1 MGRILKSTKLM
12 AVALSVCMLCSGI
25 VLGSIANTE
34 IPQNSSTA
42 NNYQI
47 IESDKSYKVVST
59 KDIAVVN
66 LDDGVKLKGKKAY
79 YAGKIITLPNEHFYM
94 TGLDDARNGLKSGK
108 YGAYI
113 VIHFQRQ

>member
-1 MGRILKSTKLM
+1 M

-25 VLGSIANTE
+25 VLGTIANTE
-34 IPQNSSTA
+34 IPQNINTA

-66 LDDGVKLKGKKAY
+66 LDDGVKVKGKKAD
-79 YAGKIITLPNEHFYM
+79 L
-94 TGLDDARNGLKSGK
+94 LKRK
-108 YGAYI
+108 W
-113 VIHFQRQ
+113 

>member
-47 IESDKSYKVVST
+47 IESDK
-59 KDIAVVN
+59 
-66 LDDGVKLKGKKAY
+66 
-79 YAGKIITLPNEHFYM
+79 
-94 TGLDDARNGLKSGK
+94 
-108 YGAYI
+108 
-113 VIHFQRQ
+113 